1 MSIDVNKADFEKA
14 LNDAQ
19 NTINELSGIVQ
30 ENIIAPIQYMIGEYE
45 GHLQGDIEDMVLE
58 NENLASENERLQD
71 RIDELEGE

>member
-30 ENIIAPIQYMIGEYE
+30 ENIIAPIQDMIGEYE

-58 NENLASENERLQD
+58 NERLQD